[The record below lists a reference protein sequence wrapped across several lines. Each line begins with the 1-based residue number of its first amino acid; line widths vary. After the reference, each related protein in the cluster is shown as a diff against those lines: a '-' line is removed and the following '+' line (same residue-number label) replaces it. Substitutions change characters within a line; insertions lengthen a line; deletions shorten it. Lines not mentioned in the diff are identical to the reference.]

1 VEDGAIPAYYQTLFQ
16 ADALAAVADTLA
28 LAAQIEQYLT
38 EGPGRDR
45 FGELQPVAVQT
56 ARKTR
61 ADVVDRMR
69 SVARR
74 PDEFERRLARIETW
88 ARENPIAGVSL
99 ASRPSIVPFLTKM
112 AGSAEQDVFGVA
124 GEIGDSI
131 ADIARRLDIYSGY
144 LPKAARWQSE
154 LLADELTSRDEAQ
167 LTLSALETMTKLMGR
182 VDALTSPDSI
192 DQATAFGVGSL
203 RTERIAMLDAFDTMK
218 ANVLA
223 YLTSERESVAA
234 MVGVQTSA
242 ALADIERQRSMTME
256 QIEALRAKV
265 FVDAD
270 GLRTQTVADLDAL
283 ASRLILR
290 AALALAALMALAA
303 LLAVVVRKTVAP
315 RSTTNWPTVTH
326 PH

>member
-1 VEDGAIPAYYQTLFQ
+1 M
-16 ADALAAVADTLA
+16 
-28 LAAQIEQYLT
+28 
-38 EGPGRDR
+38 
-45 FGELQPVAVQT
+45 QT
-56 ARKTR
+56 ARKNR

-74 PDEFERRLARIETW
+74 PDEFELRVARIEAW
-88 ARENPIAGVSL
+88 ARENPIAGPSL

-112 AGSAEQDVFGVA
+112 AGSAEQDVFGVV
-124 GEIGDSI
+124 GEVGDSV
-131 ADIARRLDIYSGY
+131 ADIARRLDIYSAY

-154 LLADELTSRDEAQ
+154 LLADELAARDEGQ
-167 LTLSALETMTKLMGR
+167 LAISALESVTRLMGR
-182 VDALTSPDSI
+182 VDALTSPDSL
-192 DQATAFGVGSL
+192 DQATTFGMTSF

-242 ALADIERQRSMTME
+242 ALADIDRQRSMTME

-270 GLRTQTVADLDAL
+270 GLGTQTVADLDEL
-283 ASRLILR
+283 VSRIILK
-290 AALALAALMALAA
+290 AALALGVLMALAA
-303 LLAVVVRKTVAP
+303 LLAVVVRRTVAP
-315 RSTTNWPTVTH
+315 RSTTNWPTLTH
-326 PH
+326 HH